1 MEAALSDDYSEMS
14 DDELWDHYND
24 VNTFEK
30 GQILFS
36 LHHRRTH
43 EGEYRNALTF
53 AEQAFDLYKP
63 TMYAREAA
71 IAKRMM
77 GHCQKALRE
86 YEPAIASYKESADLS
101 LSCGADTDTARTE
114 NYIGDVYWHLNDFEK
129 AAAHYK
135 SSELIFDSIE
145 DFRGAA
151 MSSREEGDSLVSLG
165 KYRDAVH
172 AYLRSIDNAKAAE
185 NPHAIYNA
193 YINITFAYMAMNC
206 LAEAMDSAEKA
217 LALAQTCSCPNCE
230 LEAEAL
236 LGEVH
241 AMAGNFEIASS
252 LLKRAR
258 KAYYE
263 RNDTKQ
269 QAKILVD
276 LGINEICNNPYSTDA
291 RKYLEQAI
299 TLSEMFPKHWRTK
312 LRANFGLGRLALIAG
327 NYELASEFFALA
339 YMHSQESKRLV
350 GERHRMLPYYLDSL
364 LGIDEP
370 DQVINILNDVS
381 DENDSWTLIDGSR
394 YVYAAKAYMAMGD
407 TELALEAVDNG
418 LNITLQCQTNSQC
431 KAIFHQLRSEVLQDI
446 DPGSAA
452 ISAQKAVAYYL
463 EVGDLLSAQQLAK
476 KTVIE
481 PDVRAAQMAD
491 YEDNRHTYDELFG
504 TSDPITEQIDEL
516 IAQVDPAQDQSEGG
530 IA

>member
-1 MEAALSDDYSEMS
+1 
-14 DDELWDHYND
+14 
-24 VNTFEK
+24 
-30 GQILFS
+30 
-36 LHHRRTH
+36 
-43 EGEYRNALTF
+43 
-53 AEQAFDLYKP
+53 
-63 TMYAREAA
+63 
-71 IAKRMM
+71 
-77 GHCQKALRE
+77 
-86 YEPAIASYKESADLS
+86 
-101 LSCGADTDTARTE
+101 
-114 NYIGDVYWHLNDFEK
+114 
-129 AAAHYK
+129 
-135 SSELIFDSIE
+135 
-145 DFRGAA
+145 
-151 MSSREEGDSLVSLG
+151 
-165 KYRDAVH
+165 
-172 AYLRSIDNAKAAE
+172 
-185 NPHAIYNA
+185 
-193 YINITFAYMAMNC
+193 MAMNC